1 MNMNSSS
8 SSRRQPVPLYQNPY
22 NTRRKVI
29 SKPLLLGSLLICLL
43 TWMTISFHL
52 FKSTPPADLEVQV
65 GVNALA
71 GGDEQQ
77 QQQQSIHEQQ
87 RKTVLHDT
95 TTTRATTTT
104 GKTKKEPP
112 GKKQNDAKKKAKKD
126 THDYRTIKLETPPP
140 KQKHDDTNFDAQI
153 LNLTQHN
160 PVFIGREKLV
170 RMLLE
175 MWIDPTQIE
184 DSIWSQVPVWDDI
197 EQVHGHQPVIYGL
210 DSCQA
215 FRDQVD
221 PLDRR
226 VAIAG
231 MFNTG
236 TNLLA
241 ILLQHNCAIPERIEK
256 MGRKKGHGMEWQVP
270 WGKHTPA
277 WYRGSAKVKNFI
289 GQIKPEHIMVA
300 VMLRN
305 PHDWMSSMCRHGYT
319 AKWNRT
325 AKNCPNLYDGNT
337 VAAKF
342 GPGPSSHLSLAHMWN
357 DWNGVYYN
365 ATFPRL
371 LVRFEDTIFFP
382 KETSRTI
389 CTCVGG
395 KLVTPKEKDGLFHYV
410 IDSAKTGPG
419 HGPGQQRNGLIDAWI
434 KYGKARKITLG
445 KSDLEFSAKN
455 LDRDIVS
462 AMHWEFPEI
471 PDE

>member
-1 MNMNSSS
+1 
-8 SSRRQPVPLYQNPY
+8 
-22 NTRRKVI
+22 
-29 SKPLLLGSLLICLL
+29 
-43 TWMTISFHL
+43 
-52 FKSTPPADLEVQV
+52 
-65 GVNALA
+65 
-71 GGDEQQ
+71 
-77 QQQQSIHEQQ
+77 
-87 RKTVLHDT
+87 
-95 TTTRATTTT
+95 
-104 GKTKKEPP
+104 
-112 GKKQNDAKKKAKKD
+112 
-126 THDYRTIKLETPPP
+126 
-140 KQKHDDTNFDAQI
+140 
-153 LNLTQHN
+153 
-160 PVFIGREKLV
+160 
-170 RMLLE
+170 
-175 MWIDPTQIE
+175 
-184 DSIWSQVPVWDDI
+184 
-197 EQVHGHQPVIYGL
+197 
-210 DSCQA
+210 
-215 FRDQVD
+215 
-221 PLDRR
+221 
-226 VAIAG
+226 
-231 MFNTG
+231 
-236 TNLLA
+236 
-241 ILLQHNCAIPERIEK
+241 
-256 MGRKKGHGMEWQVP
+256 
-270 WGKHTPA
+270 
-277 WYRGSAKVKNFI
+277 
-289 GQIKPEHIMVA
+289 MVA

-337 VAAKF
+337 VTAKF